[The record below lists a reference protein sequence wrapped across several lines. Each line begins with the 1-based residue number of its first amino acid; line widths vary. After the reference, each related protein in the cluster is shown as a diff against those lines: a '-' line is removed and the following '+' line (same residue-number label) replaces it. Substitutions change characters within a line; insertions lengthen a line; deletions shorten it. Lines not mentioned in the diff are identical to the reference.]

1 MYYLIYS
8 PQQGSRLA
16 YATSDKPTGP
26 FTYRGY
32 IVDNGADYPGGNDH
46 GSVACINGQ
55 WYIFY
60 HRMTNGSIM
69 SRRGCVEKIEILAD
83 GTIPTVEMTSLGFED
98 ALSPYKVTPADIA
111 CVLKGEAFITEHNP
125 FERVITNIKEG
136 TVIGYK
142 YYEFGDDYSSGTM
155 EFAAQINGMGAD
167 CTLHILIDGEDGEKI
182 GSVKIG
188 HDSGTVNTVV
198 KAVTGRHAVFFKVTT
213 AYGGWTRTYFENKAL
228 FELKSFVFMK

>member
-1 MYYLIYS
+1 
-8 PQQGSRLA
+8 
-16 YATSDKPTGP
+16 
-26 FTYRGY
+26 
-32 IVDNGADYPGGNDH
+32 
-46 GSVACINGQ
+46 
-55 WYIFY
+55 
-60 HRMTNGSIM
+60 MTNGSIM

-167 CTLHILIDGEDGEKI
+167 CTLHILIDGEDGEEI

-198 KAVTGRHAVFFKVTT
+198 KAVTGRHAVFSRLQRLMAAGPKHFL
-213 AYGGWTRTYFENKAL
+213 RTKLYLSLNHL
-228 FELKSFVFMK
+228 YL

>member
-1 MYYLIYS
+1 
-8 PQQGSRLA
+8 
-16 YATSDKPTGP
+16 
-26 FTYRGY
+26 
-32 IVDNGADYPGGNDH
+32 
-46 GSVACINGQ
+46 
-55 WYIFY
+55 
-60 HRMTNGSIM
+60 
-69 SRRGCVEKIEILAD
+69 
-83 GTIPTVEMTSLGFED
+83 MTSLGFED

-167 CTLHILIDGEDGEKI
+167 CMLHILIDGEDGEEI

-213 AYGGWTRTYFENKAL
+213 AYGGWTKTYFENKAL